1 MRYKNFTR
9 KNISSTIYKN
19 IGFSKNLS
27 SRIIDDFFDIIS
39 NELVNFKKVKISSFG
54 TLQTLLKKERIG
66 RNPKNKKIAKISAR
80 KIVKFTASK
89 IFKNKI
95 NKS

>member
-9 KNISSTIYKN
+9 KNITNAIYKN

-66 RNPKNKKIAKISAR
+66 RNPKNKKLAKISAR

-89 IFKNKI
+89 ILKNKI

>member
-9 KNISSTIYKN
+9 KNITNTIYTN

-27 SRIIDDFFDIIS
+27 SRIIDDFFDIIN
-39 NELVNFKKVKISSFG
+39 NELVNLKKVKITSFG

-66 RNPKNKKIAKISAR
+66 RNPKNKKLAKISAR
-80 KIVKFTASK
+80 KVVKFTASK
-89 IFKNKI
+89 ILKNKI

>member
-9 KNISSTIYKN
+9 KNITSTIYKN

-54 TLQTLLKKERIG
+54 TLQTRLKKERVG

>member
-9 KNISSTIYKN
+9 KNIISTVYKN

-27 SRIIDDFFDIIS
+27 SRIIDDFFDIIN
-39 NELVNFKKVKISSFG
+39 NELVNLKKVKITSFG

-66 RNPKNKKIAKISAR
+66 RNPKNKKLAKISAR

-89 IFKNKI
+89 ILKNKI